1 MSDLRGAVVVMTGAS
16 SGLGRAAA
24 IEFAARGSWLVL
36 AARRVDAL
44 EETARLCRNAG
55 GGATVVPTDVTREDD
70 VARLADAA
78 LAVSGRIDVW
88 VNNAGVTLFARLDEG
103 PFADHRRVI
112 ETNLYGPMYAARA
125 VLPIFRRQR
134 RGVMI
139 NVGSILSKVAQPYVP
154 AYVISKFALRG
165 LSQALRV
172 DLADESDVHVCSLF
186 PYAMNTPH
194 FESGG
199 SWMGRRAHVM
209 APDQSVEK
217 VARAL
222 VELAER
228 PRAEVHVPAIAL
240 LGIALHTVL
249 PAPVE
254 RLILHTLR
262 RWHFDERPEPL
273 PRAGNLEEPEPGR
286 GEIHGHRPPQ
296 VGTVGLVVWVAGEV
310 VRLLGGLGREREADR
325 AAT

>member
-1 MSDLRGAVVVMTGAS
+1 VTDLRGRVVVLTGAS

-24 IEFAARGSWLVL
+24 VEFAARGCWLVL
-36 AARRVDAL
+36 AARRADAL

-55 GGATVVPTDVTREDD
+55 GGATVVPTDVTREDH

-78 LAVSGRIDVW
+78 LAVAGRIDVW
-88 VNNAGVTLFARLDEG
+88 VNDAGVTLFARIDEG
-103 PFADHRRVI
+103 PFEDHRRVI

-134 RGVMI
+134 HGVLI
-139 NVGSILSKVAQPYVP
+139 NVGSILGRVAQPYVP
-154 AYVISKFALRG
+154 SYVISKFALRG

-172 DLADESDVHVCSLF
+172 DLADEPDIHVCSLL

-194 FESGG
+194 FQSGA
-199 SWMGRRAHVM
+199 SQMGKRAHAM
-209 APDQSVEK
+209 SPAQPVEK
-217 VARAL
+217 VAHAL
-222 VELAER
+222 VELAAR

-240 LGIALHTVL
+240 LGIALHEML

-273 PRAGNLEEPEPGR
+273 PKAGNLDEPEPGR
-286 GEIHGHRPPQ
+286 GEIHGHRAPQ
-296 VGTVGLVVWVAGEV
+296 VGTVGLIVWVASEV
-310 VRLLGGLGREREADR
+310 VRLVVGLGREREPHREAR
-325 AAT
+325 